1 MLAQIQEIDGQLS
14 HAIESY
20 NLANVKLDRIKG
32 ELKTNSRHLT
42 IARSSLKA
50 AQAHLSE
57 RLVALYQGGGDGG
70 TIEVILAAESID
82 DLLNRID
89 AVDRVSAQD
98 ARVLRE
104 VKSFRAQVID
114 RKGRLE
120 RAKKAQVQVVA
131 DKATQRRSI
140 EGQLAERQR
149 LLGTIKDQI
158 ASLEAAERRRQER
171 LAAQAQARLRATQQ
185 QQAAPEAAPAA
196 LVESESVEEAIAPAP
211 DARYG
216 GVVGIAMQYLG
227 VPYVWGG
234 ASPSGFDCS
243 GFSMYVYAQ
252 VGVSLP
258 HHAASQYGL
267 GSPVSKSDLQ
277 PGDLVFFNG
286 LGHMGIYIGG
296 GQFIHAPHSGDVVKI
311 SSLSDSWYART
322 WVGSQ
327 TDLALSAVVRVHDG
341 VALAAGDQ
349 PAVDRERDRSGDQQR
364 DGEAAPEEEVR
375 QPRFHRARDQ
385 EHDRVVDDLH
395 HGDGDGVGGERDGT
409 AVASAI
415 PERRSGIIV
424 SE

>member
-1 MLAQIQEIDGQLS
+1 MLATALFVAVSLASVRSAAADPSVSAKRAEAENVLAQIQEIDGQLS

-120 RAKKAQVQVVA
+120 RAKRSQVQVVA

-140 EGQLAERQR
+140 ENQLAERQR

-171 LAAQAQARLRATQQ
+171 LAAQAQARLLATQ

-322 WVGSQ
+322 WVG
-327 TDLALSAVVRVHDG
+327 
-341 VALAAGDQ
+341 
-349 PAVDRERDRSGDQQR
+349 
-364 DGEAAPEEEVR
+364 
-375 QPRFHRARDQ
+375 AR
-385 EHDRVVDDLH
+385 R
-395 HGDGDGVGGERDGT
+395 
-409 AVASAI
+409 I
-415 PERRSGIIV
+415 
-424 SE
+424 

>member
-20 NLANVKLDRIKG
+20 NLANVKLDKIKG
-32 ELKTNSRHLT
+32 ELKTNSQHLT

-50 AQAHLSE
+50 AQTHLSE
-57 RLVALYQGGGDGG
+57 RLVALYKGGGSGG
-70 TIEVILAAESID
+70 TLEVILAARSVE

-104 VKSFRAQVID
+104 VKSFRAQVIQ

-120 RAKKAQVQVVA
+120 RAQRSQVQVVA
-131 DKATQRRSI
+131 DRAAQRSSI

-149 LLGTIKDQI
+149 LLSTIKDQI
-158 ASLEAAERRRQER
+158 ASLEAEERRRQER
-171 LAAQAQARLRATQQ
+171 LAAQAQARLRTTQQ
-185 QQAAPEAAPAA
+185 QATAAPEAAPQA
-196 LVESESVEEAIAPAP
+196 LVQSESVEEAIAPAP

-216 GVVGIAMQYLG
+216 GVVGIAMQFLG

-258 HHAASQYGL
+258 HHAASQYGM
-267 GSPVSKSDLQ
+267 GTPVSKDQLQ
-277 PGDLVFFNG
+277 AGDLVFFNG

-322 WVGSQ
+322 WVG
-327 TDLALSAVVRVHDG
+327 
-341 VALAAGDQ
+341 
-349 PAVDRERDRSGDQQR
+349 
-364 DGEAAPEEEVR
+364 
-375 QPRFHRARDQ
+375 AR
-385 EHDRVVDDLH
+385 R
-395 HGDGDGVGGERDGT
+395 
-409 AVASAI
+409 I
-415 PERRSGIIV
+415 
-424 SE
+424 

>member
-20 NLANVKLDRIKG
+20 NLANVKLDKIKG
-32 ELKTNSRHLT
+32 ELKTNSQHLT

-50 AQAHLSE
+50 AQTHLSE
-57 RLVALYQGGGDGG
+57 RLVALYKGGGSGG
-70 TIEVILAAESID
+70 TLEVILAARSVE

-104 VKSFRAQVID
+104 VKSFRAQVIQ

-120 RAKKAQVQVVA
+120 RAQRSQVQVVA
-131 DKATQRRSI
+131 DRAAQRSSI
-140 EGQLAERQR
+140 EGQLSERQR
-149 LLGTIKDQI
+149 LLSTIKDQI

-171 LAAQAQARLRATQQ
+171 LAAQAQARLRTTQQ
-185 QQAAPEAAPAA
+185 QAAAAPEAAPQA
-196 LVESESVEEAIAPAP
+196 LVQSDSVEEAIAPAP
-211 DARYG
+211 DARNG
-216 GVVGIAMQYLG
+216 GVVGIAMQFLG

-258 HHAASQYGL
+258 HHAASQYGM
-267 GSPVSKSDLQ
+267 GTPVSKDQLQ
-277 PGDLVFFNG
+277 AGDLVFFNG

-322 WVGSQ
+322 WVG
-327 TDLALSAVVRVHDG
+327 
-341 VALAAGDQ
+341 
-349 PAVDRERDRSGDQQR
+349 
-364 DGEAAPEEEVR
+364 
-375 QPRFHRARDQ
+375 AR
-385 EHDRVVDDLH
+385 R
-395 HGDGDGVGGERDGT
+395 
-409 AVASAI
+409 I
-415 PERRSGIIV
+415 
-424 SE
+424 